1 MIRPFTFVT
10 MMLAAGS
17 GLYLYQ
23 TKHQAQVL
31 DREIA
36 RTMKTADTVRQR
48 AGLMRAE
55 YALLNDP
62 ARLAELSGQWL
73 PELRNTA
80 PAQYASWSDFDR
92 RLPAIGAP
100 PPPAPLEPQAPDAM
114 LPKAAPAK
122 GEPAK
127 GEPAK
132 VEPARIEP
140 ARPEPPKI
148 ETTRTELPKP
158 PIVVTTQPRAPVAAP
173 LAPAPIQHASMAV
186 RPAAPLPQPR
196 PIASAATPNIQP
208 TSPPAPVL
216 ASVPPPVPLH
226 TGRSMLAVAANMPAT
241 PPAAA
246 RPRPEPSQAAAPPT
260 TPAEAIARIVRG
272 GPVDPSVPAVA
283 SALGMART
291 MVPSASP
298 ISPAQAASVGQR

>member
-10 MMLAAGS
+10 MLLAAGS

-80 PAQYASWSDFDR
+80 PAQYSSWSDFDR

-100 PPPAPLEPQAPDAM
+100 PPPAPLEPQAPDAV

-122 GEPAK
+122 VEPT
-127 GEPAK
+127 K
-132 VEPARIEP
+132 VEPVRIEP
-140 ARPEPPKI
+140 ARVEPPKVD
-148 ETTRTELPKP
+148 TARQDLPRP
-158 PIVVTTQPRAPVAAP
+158 PIAVAAQPRPAVAAP
-173 LAPAPIQHASMAV
+173 LAPAPAPLHVPVSLHTPTPPPTGRSTLAV
-186 RPAAPLPQPR
+186 ATTMPAAPP
-196 PIASAATPNIQP
+196 
-208 TSPPAPVL
+208 
-216 ASVPPPVPLH
+216 
-226 TGRSMLAVAANMPAT
+226 
-241 PPAAA
+241 AA
-246 RPRPEPSQAAAPPT
+246 RPRPEPTQAAAPPA

-291 MVPSASP
+291 MVPSASA

>member
-100 PPPAPLEPQAPDAM
+100 PPPAPLEPLAPDAR

-122 GEPAK
+122 GEPT
-127 GEPAK
+127 K
-132 VEPARIEP
+132 VEPARID
-140 ARPEPPKI
+140 PPKVD
-148 ETTRTELPKP
+148 TAKSDLPRP

-241 PPAAA
+241 PPAPAA